1 MEVEYRKMR
10 LADEDAVFDLRMR
23 TWGAPSIEY
32 VRQGARLDPLY
43 LDHTLVAFA
52 ADGTL
57 LSTVRYWLRQV
68 RDATGVPQQVGCVAS
83 VTTIESARRQGHAR
97 KLMQLAIE
105 SMRQEGCAWT
115 LLMSSDMGVPLYE
128 GLGYRVFSAPYYRGV
143 LSDERP
149 QNDSICSIETERIE
163 PPFDFEEGTWKTVR
177 DIYALYNARRPLALV
192 RDEAYW
198 RGYFSRRIRSRNTTH
213 PMLLIMAYTGEGDDK
228 EYAGYL
234 VVDYSTQEVA
244 REEFNLDQFFTIG
257 EIGVAPGHE
266 EAIPALTSALAD
278 NAAQGHVGGR
288 SFLPRE
294 PQIDAA
300 MRALFGQS
308 LQMPDDRDMMALP
321 LEEGCGHE
329 ELEAMFAAPGALF
342 WIVDDF

>member
-1 MEVEYRKMR
+1 MR
-10 LADEDAVFDLRMR
+10 LTDEDAVFDLRMR
-23 TWGAPSIEY
+23 TWGAPNIEY

-43 LDHTLVAFA
+43 LDHTFVALA
-52 ADGTL
+52 SDGTL
-57 LSTVRYWLRQV
+57 LSTVRYWLRQL
-68 RDATGVPQQVGCVAS
+68 RGVKGTPKQVGCVAS
-83 VTTIESARRQGHAR
+83 VTTSESVRRQGHAR

-128 GLGYRVFSAPYYRGV
+128 GLGYRIFSAPYYRGV

-149 QNDSICSIETERIE
+149 QNDSIYRIEIERIE
-163 PPFDFEEGTWKTVR
+163 PPFDFEDGAWRAVR
-177 DIYALYNARRPLALV
+177 YIYALYNAHRPLSVV

-198 RGYFSRRIRSRNTTH
+198 RGYFARRIRSRNTTH
-213 PMLLIMAYTGEGDDK
+213 PMLLILAYMGDGNDK

-234 VVDYSTQEVA
+234 VVDYATQEEA
-244 REEFNLDQFFTIG
+244 RADFNLDQFFTIG

-266 EAIPALTSALAD
+266 EAIPALASAVAD
-278 NAAQGHVGGR
+278 NAAQGEVGGR
-288 SFLPRE
+288 VFLPRE
-294 PQIDAA
+294 PHIDSA
-300 MRALFGQS
+300 MRSLFGQS
-308 LQMPDDRDMMALP
+308 LQMLDDRDMMALP
-321 LEEGCGHE
+321 LSESCGQE

>member
-1 MEVEYRKMR
+1 MR
-10 LADEDAVFDLRMR
+10 LTDEDAVFDLRMR

-43 LDHTLVAFA
+43 LDHTFVALA
-52 ADGTL
+52 SDGTL

-68 RDATGVPQQVGCVAS
+68 RDASGTPQQVGCVAS

-105 SMRQEGCAWT
+105 SMRDEGCAWT

-128 GLGYRVFSAPYYRGV
+128 GLGYRIFSAPYYRGV
-143 LSDERP
+143 LSGELP
-149 QNDSICSIETERIE
+149 QNDSIYRIETERIE
-163 PPFDFEEGTWKTVR
+163 PPFDFEDGTWRAVR
-177 DIYALYNARRPLALV
+177 DIYALYNAHRPLSLV

-198 RGYFSRRIRSRNTTH
+198 RGYFSRRIRSRNISH
-213 PMLLIMAYTGEGDDK
+213 PMLLIMAYTGDGNDK

-234 VVDYSTQEVA
+234 VVDHDTQEVTL
-244 REEFNLDQFFTIG
+244 EEFNLDHYFTIG
-257 EIGVAPGHE
+257 EVGFAHGHE
-266 EAIPALTSALAD
+266 GALPSLLAVML
-278 NAAQGHVGGR
+278 NRETEGRVGGR
-288 SFLPRE
+288 AFLPRE
-294 PQIDAA
+294 PHIDASMQA
-300 MRALFGQS
+300 IFGQS
-308 LQMPDDRDMMALP
+308 LQMPDDRTMMALP
-321 LEEGCGHE
+321 LGESCGQG